1 MKGKGMETSD
11 TSQVG
16 VDIFDELVSGIE
28 ERKRLSEQI
37 LRSPEDPGSQEDQNP
52 QMDERAARMFKVFAD
67 RSFNDT
73 VYTQQMR
80 FALIMWVVRNKI
92 VNDVKRLVDVLISL
106 VALPLAMPIMI
117 VTAIAIK
124 LDSHG
129 PVFFM
134 QNRVGKWGKP
144 FKCYKFR
151 SMYVDAEAR
160 KAELMHLNEA
170 DEIVFKIADDPRVTR
185 VGRIIRKLSIDEV
198 PQIFN
203 VLRGEMSWVG
213 PRPPVPSEVAQYA
226 YDQMMR
232 LTVTPGIT
240 GLQQVSGR
248 STLSFN
254 RWIEL
259 DLEYIQQQSLAK
271 DIEILVKTIPAVIS
285 GKGAF

>member
-1 MKGKGMETSD
+1 
-11 TSQVG
+11 
-16 VDIFDELVSGIE
+16 
-28 ERKRLSEQI
+28 
-37 LRSPEDPGSQEDQNP
+37 
-52 QMDERAARMFKVFAD
+52 MFKVFAD